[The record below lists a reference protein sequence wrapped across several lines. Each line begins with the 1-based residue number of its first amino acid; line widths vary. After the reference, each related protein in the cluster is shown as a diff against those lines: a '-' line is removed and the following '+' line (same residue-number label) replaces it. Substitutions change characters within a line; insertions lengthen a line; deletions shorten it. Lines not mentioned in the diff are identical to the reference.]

1 MGTSNSPLF
10 APPSFPTRDTT
21 HALLQLLEKCPDI
34 GSLLKTL
41 SRILHPIIG
50 ANSISIFLFKS
61 GLIRNEIYLVDSSER
76 HEYNN
81 PGPIKLDDACDALH
95 ISSAQSNIACYGI
108 AHESCPLGD
117 RAIGS
122 HRERCSCC
130 FVPLVDPQYRGF
142 LRIRYNNADREA
154 DITHHFNQLIE
165 MISFC
170 VSSAIKNIISRE
182 EINQLESDLLREQK
196 HLKILLEVTN
206 AISSKL
212 EMQALLEEIAKAVE
226 HVFHNQYSSLI
237 FHDSERNMLQWEAVY
252 FPGGAT
258 IVHPGTIKPMDD
270 SPVSVTFK
278 TGEPFVID
286 YETLCKLGNDFPVS
300 RAMLAAGIRSLCSV
314 PLTHRGKTLGVLTIG
329 HTDCDHIP
337 AKETDLLNDI
347 AGQIAISVD
356 NAMAYQRIS
365 LLTKQL
371 ERKNSY
377 LEEELKEHVNIEGII
392 GASQALANVFT
403 QVEMVADSDC
413 SVLILGET
421 GTGKE
426 LIARAIHN
434 LSARRSKTLV
444 KLNCAAIPTG
454 LLESYL
460 FGHERGA
467 FTGAISQKIGRL
479 ELAHQGTL
487 FLDEIGDIPME
498 LQPKLLRVL
507 QEQEFERVGGVKLIE
522 VDVRIIAATNRDLEE
537 MIRNKE
543 FRSDLF
549 YRLNVFPIFIPP
561 LRERIEDIPLLARH
575 FMKKYAKKLK
585 RDINHIPAEIMDAL
599 MQYAW
604 PGNVRELEHI
614 IERAVILS
622 RGTELNLSL
631 DFLKK
636 EPFIAASQLNPES
649 SENRHAFIPQ
659 SNLKEMERQTIMRV
673 LQETKGVIAGPNGAA
688 ARLGLKRTTLIAR
701 MRRLDI
707 VREKNQGIKR

>member
-10 APPSFPTRDTT
+10 DTLPFPTRDPT

-34 GSLLKTL
+34 SSLLKTL
-41 SRILHPIIG
+41 SKILHPIIG
-50 ANSISIFLFKS
+50 ANSISIFLFKA
-61 GLIRNEIYLVDSSER
+61 GLIHNEIYLVDSSER
-76 HEYNN
+76 HERDN
-81 PGPIKLDDACDALH
+81 PGPIKLDDASAALH
-95 ISSAQSNIACYGI
+95 ISAAQNNFACYGI
-108 AHESCPLGD
+108 AHERCPLG
-117 RAIGS
+117 RQAAGS
-122 HRERCSCC
+122 HHERCSCC
-130 FVPLVDPQYRGF
+130 FVPLADPQYRGF
-142 LRIRYNNADREA
+142 LRIHYSNANREA

-170 VSSAIKNIISRE
+170 VSSAIKNILSRE
-182 EINQLESDLLREQK
+182 EISQLESVLIREQK

-206 AISSKL
+206 AISAKL

-237 FHDSERNMLQWEAVY
+237 FHDAARNMLQWEAVY

-258 IVHPGTIKPMDD
+258 IVHPGAIKPMDD

-286 YETLCKLGNDFPVS
+286 YETLCELGNNFPVS

-329 HTDCDHIP
+329 HTDSDHIP

-371 ERKNSY
+371 ESKNSY

-392 GASQALANVFT
+392 GTSQALANVFT

-561 LRERIEDIPLLARH
+561 LRERTEDIPLLARH

-585 RDINHIPAEIMDAL
+585 RDISRIPTEIMDAL
-599 MQYAW
+599 MQYSW

-622 RGTELNLSL
+622 RGKELNLSL

-636 EPFIAASQLNPES
+636 GPALPES
-649 SENRHAFIPQ
+649 KPEPENSETKSSFIPQ

-673 LQETKGVIAGPNGAA
+673 LRETKGVIAGPNGAA

-707 VREKNQGIKR
+707 VREKISGLKR